1 MGVREGHGTQLS
13 ATYDYAGRMRALGGQ
28 TAPPPELAGGHEEH
42 GYDPDATPR
51 SPRSPVSPHQLRSP
65 ALDGMHSEKCSAL

>member
-51 SPRSPVSPHQLRSP
+51 SSRSPVSPRQLSSP
-65 ALDGMHSEKCSAL
+65 ALDGMHSEKFSSL